1 MTCFECKEKIKDES
15 NITHI
20 GDGDFVHNSCK
31 EIFEENK
38 NKFFKDIEDGNEILY
53 FPLLIL

>member
-38 NKFFKDIEDGNEILY
+38 NKFFKEDGNEILY